1 MFQEMRRFWLPARVI
16 APRQY
21 GGTRAGRAGAG
32 GGAGAD
38 SLLCHTHTVTLLG
51 QCFVMCGDTP
61 VMKC

>member
-21 GGTRAGRAGAG
+21 GATRAGR

-51 QCFVMCGDTP
+51 RCFVMCGDTP

>member
-21 GGTRAGRAGAG
+21 GGIRAGRAGAG
-32 GGAGAD
+32 AGAGAD
-38 SLLCHTHTVTLLG
+38 RLLCHTHTVTLLG

>member
-21 GGTRAGRAGAG
+21 GGTRAGRA
-32 GGAGAD
+32 GAGAD